1 MKYPIGEKVV
11 EAVYDTDFPDN
22 PFLSAMPRV
31 LSKDDFMT
39 AIRSLPPIPHTLT
52 QMSPE
57 ERRQILSLL
66 STVFIPFDYM
76 YIIYDQLYRAI
87 RETYSTK
94 TTIDRIRQINL
105 LFIGKES
112 TPYATQ
118 AVSGSVLGV
127 PGIGKTSTVRRALAT
142 LPQVIKHSE
151 CYGKQFFC
159 KQVLFLHIECPSDCS
174 TKTLALNLV
183 AALDRAIGSNYLHQ
197 LTSLRSAATSALAT
211 QIKVLCMTHNIGLL
225 LVDEIQNVVET
236 AQRNRQT
243 KPLLKFLVELVNDTS
258 TAVFF
263 IGTPMAE
270 QLFTSQE
277 HLKRRT
283 RGVRLLPLRPDGT
296 YRYFLEQLWPYQFT
310 PTSAPLTDKLANKLF
325 DFSGGV
331 PAYISKIFQETQV
344 QALLQGQ
351 PQINEKIMQKA
362 IDLLAIKI
370 PKTFSGGTYISDFS
384 FGADVSSD
392 FEKGVTSPLSVI
404 SNSNDDNTLY
414 SVPRMYANKR
424 GRPSIQRDN
433 DDLLLAFKNGLD
445 LLGHLQACELL
456 EVFGGC

>member
-11 EAVYDTDFPDN
+11 EPVYDTNFPDN
-22 PFLSAMPRV
+22 PFLSAMPRM

-57 ERRQILSLL
+57 ERRQSLSLL

-105 LFIGKES
+105 LFSGKES

-142 LPQVIKHSE
+142 LPQVIEHSE
-151 CYGKQFFC
+151 CHGKQFFC

-197 LTSLRSAATSALAT
+197 LTSLRSAATSAIAT

-236 AQRNRQT
+236 AQRNRQ
-243 KPLLKFLVELVNDTS
+243 
-258 TAVFF
+258 
-263 IGTPMAE
+263 
-270 QLFTSQE
+270 
-277 HLKRRT
+277 
-283 RGVRLLPLRPDGT
+283 
-296 YRYFLEQLWPYQFT
+296 
-310 PTSAPLTDKLANKLF
+310 
-325 DFSGGV
+325 
-331 PAYISKIFQETQV
+331 
-344 QALLQGQ
+344 
-351 PQINEKIMQKA
+351 
-362 IDLLAIKI
+362 
-370 PKTFSGGTYISDFS
+370 
-384 FGADVSSD
+384 
-392 FEKGVTSPLSVI
+392 
-404 SNSNDDNTLY
+404 
-414 SVPRMYANKR
+414 
-424 GRPSIQRDN
+424 
-433 DDLLLAFKNGLD
+433 
-445 LLGHLQACELL
+445 
-456 EVFGGC
+456 